1 MIYLV
6 GGGALNVEWLKKLD
20 KDDVTWIGVD
30 RGTKS
35 IMDADLIVDRA
46 FGDFDSVTE
55 EELTAIKRSVKYIEK
70 ASPDKDQTD
79 MEMAL
84 DWALDQQ
91 QPIRMVGATGGRLD
105 HFFGNVQLLASKQV
119 LSSIHEVEIMDE
131 QNRIR
136 CLDAGEWEAKKDL
149 QFPYVSFIP
158 LTPCVEKLSL
168 DGVKYPLNN
177 KDLFFGSTLTISNEI
192 IYPIASISFSA
203 GILMMV
209 RSKDN

>member
-1 MIYLV
+1 MKPFLFIKRLSLPKSWTLKFRWIEYNSKDVDRLIYLV

-70 ASPDKDQTD
+70 ARPDKDQTD

-91 QPIRMVGATGGRLD
+91 KPIRMVGATGGRLEPRSEEPRVLRGVENRD
-105 HFFGNVQLLASKQV
+105 HG
-119 LSSIHEVEIMDE
+119 
-131 QNRIR
+131 
-136 CLDAGEWEAKKDL
+136 
-149 QFPYVSFIP
+149 VSP
-158 LTPCVEKLSL
+158 
-168 DGVKYPLNN
+168 
-177 KDLFFGSTLTISNEI
+177 
-192 IYPIASISFSA
+192 
-203 GILMMV
+203 
-209 RSKDN
+209 